1 MRVHD
6 LRHTGQVLASK
17 EGTTLADIM
26 NRLGHSTV
34 DAAMAY
40 AHLQSVGANSSATGP
55 LVAAVEVIEAT
66 VAPLR

>member
-17 EGTTLADIM
+17 EGATLADIM

-40 AHLQSVGANSSATGP
+40 AH
-55 LVAAVEVIEAT
+55 AAGDHGRSIADRMESHRTQVVQLPAST
-66 VAPLR
+66 